1 MRRSIRWTL
10 IGWYGLLLVLVLA
23 AFGATLYLQATAA
36 TLDIVDAGL
45 RDRAHAIAGAMEWD
59 EQDGWEVEL
68 SDDYLRG
75 ITADAYFG
83 VWGADGGLLLQG
95 GSSGPDTSAHA
106 PGTHTRGDLREMQ
119 IAGPQGTS
127 VLVGRS
133 IRAERA
139 RLATLLAVVVGAGV
153 GVLALGLCGGWWL
166 ARRTLAPVA
175 ALTEAV
181 AAIGP
186 RDLATRLDESR
197 APEELHGLARAFNAT
212 LARLEA
218 AFERQARFTA
228 DASHELRTPLA
239 VMRAQAELALKG
251 ERTPTEQRATI
262 EACLRATERMS
273 GLVEGLLALARADSP
288 EHRPAREEVALDE
301 IVRETT
307 EFLRP
312 AAEAEQVALR
322 CTTSPATV
330 RGDPR
335 LLADVVRNLV
345 DNGLRYNRRGGEVR
359 VDLSCENG
367 HAVLRVSDT
376 GTGIPEEAQA
386 RLFERFYRADPA
398 RSRRH
403 GGSGL
408 GLAIAHAIVQSE
420 GGSIGVESR
429 PGAGSTFTVKLPSAG
444 A

>member
-10 IGWYGLLLVLVLA
+10 IGWYGLLLVAVLA
-23 AFGATLYLQATAA
+23 TFGATLYLQSTAA

-45 RDRAHAIAGAMEWD
+45 RDRVNAIAGAMEWD
-59 EQDGWEVEL
+59 EQDGWEIEL

-83 VWGADGGLLLQG
+83 VWDADGALLLQG
-95 GSSGPDTSAHA
+95 GSGGPDLSAHA
-106 PGTHTRGDLREMQ
+106 PGTHTRGERREMR

-133 IRAERA
+133 IREERA

-153 GVLALGLCGGWWL
+153 AVLALGLCGGWWL

-186 RDLATRLDESR
+186 RDLATRLDEGCG
-197 APEELHGLARAFNAT
+197 PEELHGLARAFNAT

-251 ERTPTEQRATI
+251 ERAPAEQRATI

-273 GLVEGLLALARADSP
+273 GLVEGLLALARADSG

-301 IVRETT
+301 LVRETT

-322 CTTSPATV
+322 CTTTPVTV

-345 DNGLRYNRRGGEVR
+345 DNGVRYNRRGGEVQ
-359 VDLSCENG
+359 VDLACENG

-376 GTGIPEEAQA
+376 GIGIPEEAQA

-408 GLAIAHAIVQSE
+408 GLAIAHGIVQAE